1 VWNNRDLYV
10 ADYVKLYA
18 DTVFAAAQSV
28 LGSFAW
34 VDSSPS
40 NGLLSVD
47 PYVKLW
53 SQASTPTAGDMHFY
67 DYDMDCENTDLFPS
81 SRFVSEFGFQSQPS
95 FQTYSS
101 VLNATD
107 FFKDSEMML
116 YRQRHEGGNKQME
129 D

>member
-1 VWNNRDLYV
+1 MRLGDHPSIVVWGGNNENEVALGWFEEVWNNRDLYV

-67 DYDMDCENTDLFPS
+67 DYDIDCENTDLYPS
-81 SRFVSEFGFQSQPS
+81 SRFVSEFGFQS
-95 FQTYSS
+95 
-101 VLNATD
+101 
-107 FFKDSEMML
+107 
-116 YRQRHEGGNKQME
+116 
-129 D
+129 